1 VQIGAIVRVVVAV
14 VVLALGVGAYVSLA
28 RYYDLAG
35 GEVAKSR
42 GPAPKTRSRKMRRE
56 PVPRERPRRR
66 RRAWPSTTGS
76 WLLATGYFESA
87 YDLLASE
94 RKEKVSRHTYTA
106 FFNAVGAPQVDL
118 SFSFAEARGDK
129 AKLVVNR
136 TIQFEGQEPPRRTG
150 ELSNWC
156 GRTAL
161 GG

>member
-1 VQIGAIVRVVVAV
+1 
-14 VVLALGVGAYVSLA
+14 
-28 RYYDLAG
+28 
-35 GEVAKSR
+35 
-42 GPAPKTRSRKMRRE
+42 
-56 PVPRERPRRR
+56 
-66 RRAWPSTTGS
+66 
-76 WLLATGYFESA
+76 
-87 YDLLASE
+87 LASE

-118 SFSFAEARGDK
+118 SFSSAEARGDK

-150 ELSNWC
+150 ELSSWC